1 MKIGIIGYGRIG
13 QEVAK
18 RINKKSHQVRTVA
31 TSSGVYSF
39 PEGESE
45 LDLSKG
51 KFYELNSWLEAFSKV
66 DIAVLS
72 IPTEDYGDR
81 AYEYMKALLERG
93 IPVVTSEKGSLSKY
107 FTSLKKYL
115 PQIGYSAVVGGGTG
129 LLHWVKSRLYDDT
142 LEVHLVINGTLNYI
156 CDSLGKCEFNEIAH
170 DVIALGYAEPG
181 TGKLADIMAKEC
193 YFDIPMKVS
202 VLFNICGF
210 GEISAADI
218 DTENSPISPKELFSK
233 RYIVSISKEKIAE
246 KTIHGFQ
253 FECNGWHV
261 SAGFKETTGFYETLK
276 FPGITNGCMLRER
289 GGNYFFYGPGTGLI
303 PASAAIIRDIDH
315 FQDLRNSK

>member
-107 FTSLKKYL
+107 FTLLKKYL
-115 PQIGYSAVVGGGTG
+115 PQRRS
-129 LLHWVKSRLYDDT
+129 
-142 LEVHLVINGTLNYI
+142 
-156 CDSLGKCEFNEIAH
+156 
-170 DVIALGYAEPG
+170 
-181 TGKLADIMAKEC
+181 
-193 YFDIPMKVS
+193 
-202 VLFNICGF
+202 
-210 GEISAADI
+210 
-218 DTENSPISPKELFSK
+218 
-233 RYIVSISKEKIAE
+233 
-246 KTIHGFQ
+246 
-253 FECNGWHV
+253 
-261 SAGFKETTGFYETLK
+261 
-276 FPGITNGCMLRER
+276 
-289 GGNYFFYGPGTGLI
+289 
-303 PASAAIIRDIDH
+303 
-315 FQDLRNSK
+315 